1 MTTRATVASCQERLA
16 TYRANPNADA
26 LKELCN
32 DISISELFGN
42 NIEFALLWED
52 LVAIQKEVHS
62 FSEIV
67 AIRKA
72 IKHVFQEKDRVAPK
86 SEEVDPSGLRPVR
99 FVRR

>member
-1 MTTRATVASCQERLA
+1 MTTHKTVTAFHSRVKAHQH
-16 TYRANPNADA
+16 NPDSDA

-32 DISISELFGN
+32 EISISELAGTNTDFV
-42 NIEFALLWED
+42 LLWET
-52 LVAIQKEVHS
+52 LVDIRKGS
-62 FSEIV
+62 RSLSEH
-67 AIRKA
+67 AALRKA